1 MFGLAVDLQS
11 AKLKSV
17 LALPTA
23 PLPKAPLSA
32 ACLDRAPQP
41 FAHPFEM
48 PDECMGI
55 AVACDASRPDARP
68 RDGHILA

>member
-23 PLPKAPLSA
+23 SLSA
-32 ACLDRAPQP
+32 ACLDRAPKP
-41 FAHPFEM
+41 FAPHPFEM

-68 RDGHILA
+68 RDGHVVVA

>member
-1 MFGLAVDLQS
+1 MFGLAADLKS
-11 AKLKSV
+11 VNLKSV

-23 PLPKAPLSA
+23 PLSA
-32 ACLDRAPQP
+32 ASLDRAPKLS
-41 FAHPFEM
+41 AHPFEM

-68 RDGHILA
+68 RDGHIVVA

>member
-1 MFGLAVDLQS
+1 MFGLAVDL
-11 AKLKSV
+11 KSI

-23 PLPKAPLSA
+23 PLSA
-32 ACLDRAPQP
+32 ASLDRASQP

-68 RDGHILA
+68 RDGHVVVA